1 MEAVLLIVALLFV
14 AFVALGVY
22 VGVKAVRAAKRGVD
36 RTITQARRTVEDTT
50 LRAKSLGQTG
60 VTAELAQL
68 RLTLRTS
75 MRATQE
81 ALRANEAEDASLAE
95 SLSLFRRLS
104 VYGRELDDELKRL
117 ERDPDRATIAQR
129 LVELRERTERITKSA
144 DSLRWAARDRA
155 RKFSEDELALLSEQI
170 DVESGAL
177 RHWSAVDPNADAGAD
192 PNQHGGSRPQAQA
205 RSQPQ
210 PEPMEWPEPEPTVA
224 PDKTV
229 RPGGRTARP
238 AHAEPTLADQTWPD
252 PPPAGEGPQAIEP
265 PDPRQTTYPW
275 QEKSARPE
283 TTN

>member
-22 VGVKAVRAAKRGVD
+22 VSVKAVRAAKRGVD
-36 RTITQARRTVEDTT
+36 RTITQARRTVEDTA

-68 RLTLRTS
+68 RLSLRTS

-81 ALRANEAEDASLAE
+81 ALRANEAEDASLSE
-95 SLSLFRRLS
+95 SLSLFQRLS
-104 VYGRELDDELKRL
+104 VHGRELDDELRRL
-117 ERDPDRATIAQR
+117 ERDPDRATISQR
-129 LVELRERTERITKSA
+129 LPELRDRTERITKSA

-155 RKFSEDELALLSEQI
+155 RKFSEDELTLLSEQI

-177 RHWSAVDPNADAGAD
+177 RHWSAVEPDSGATAQSG
-192 PNQHGGSRPQAQA
+192 PVSPQ
-205 RSQPQ
+205 
-210 PEPMEWPEPEPTVA
+210 PMEWPEPEASA
-224 PDKTV
+224 PEPAG
-229 RPGGRTARP
+229 RPERAGQSGRTARP
-238 AHAEPTLADQTWPD
+238 EGAEPTLADQTWPE
-252 PPPAGEGPQAIEP
+252 PPPAAEGPQAIDP
-265 PDPRQTTYPW
+265 PDPRRATYPW

>member
-68 RLTLRTS
+68 RLSLRTS

-95 SLSLFRRLS
+95 SLNLFQRLS
-104 VYGRELDDELKRL
+104 VHGHELDDELRRL
-117 ERDPDRATIAQR
+117 ERDPDRVTISRR
-129 LVELRERTERITKSA
+129 LPELRDRTERITKSA

-155 RKFSEDELALLSEQI
+155 RKFSEDELTLLSEQI

-177 RHWSAVDPNADAGAD
+177 RHWSAVEPNAE
-192 PNQHGGSRPQAQA
+192 PNRQAA
-205 RSQPQ
+205 PQ
-210 PEPMEWPEPEPTVA
+210 PGPEAMKWPEPETASGPEKA
-224 PDKTV
+224 GQ
-229 RPGGRTARP
+229 RGGRAARP
-238 AHAEPTLADQTWPD
+238 EGADATPADQTWPE

-265 PDPRQTTYPW
+265 PDPRRTTYPW

>member
-14 AFVALGVY
+14 AFVALGVF
-22 VGVKAVRAAKRGVD
+22 VSVKAVRAAKRGVD

-60 VTAELAQL
+60 VPAELAQL

-95 SLSLFRRLS
+95 SLSLFGRLS

-177 RHWSAVDPNADAGAD
+177 RHWSAVDPSTAPNTAPGADAGRQGA
-192 PNQHGGSRPQAQA
+192 SRPQ
-205 RSQPQ
+205 SG
-210 PEPMEWPEPEPTVA
+210 PEPMEWPEPEPMGGPEKA
-224 PDKTV
+224 SP
-229 RPGGRTARP
+229 RGGRAARQTGP
-238 AHAEPTLADQTWPD
+238 EPTLADQTWPE
-252 PPPAGEGPQAIEP
+252 PPPAGEGPQAIDP
-265 PDPRQTTYPW
+265 PDPRRSTYPW